1 MQNVPAS
8 IFHSPFFISHF
19 PLLVRIQEMKTPPSR
34 PPKLAYVTTHA
45 ISAEN
50 LMHGQLT
57 FLRERGFDITVIA
70 APSESLDIVREREQ
84 VATISIPI
92 EREIS
97 PVADARTLAKLCDL
111 FRKLRPD
118 IVNAGTPKAGLLGMI
133 AAKLTGVPVRLYTLR
148 GLRLETTSGFKE
160 RLLTTTERIAAN
172 CAHQVICVGDSL
184 RQEFV
189 RRRLVEADKTIVLR
203 HGSSNGVK
211 AERFQY
217 SAEQFAQIEQL
228 RNSLGIPADAPVIG
242 FVGRLTRDKGIVD
255 LHEAFTRLLNE
266 FPELRL
272 VLIGWPEEG
281 DPVPANVWQSL
292 QQHSQIIRTGAIKDP
307 ALHYGLFDVFVF
319 PSYREGFPNVPMEA
333 AAAGGPVVGSPATGT
348 LDAVV
353 DGVTGTLV
361 PLQDSASLAAATAN
375 YLRNPLLRHRHGEA
389 GRRRALTDFRRE
401 DIWQSL
407 ADLYGHWLS
416 QCGLPLPIS
425 TDAKTVPSRKAA

>member
-1 MQNVPAS
+1 M
-8 IFHSPFFISHF
+8 SHTSRR
-19 PLLVRIQEMKTPPSR
+19 PRLV
-34 PPKLAYVTTHA
+34 YVTTHA

-50 LMHGQLT
+50 LMNGQLS
-57 FLRERGFDITVIA
+57 FLREHGFDITVIA
-70 APSESLDIVREREQ
+70 APSESLDVVREREQ
-84 VATISIPI
+84 VATIPIPI

-97 PVADARTLAKLCDL
+97 PIADVRTLAKLCGI
-111 FRKLRPD
+111 FRNLRPD

-160 RLLTTTERIAAN
+160 RLLATTERIAAS

-189 RRRLVEADKTIVLR
+189 RRRLIAAEKTIVLR

-217 SAEQFAQIEQL
+217 SAEQFIQIGQL
-228 RNSLGIPADAPVIG
+228 QSSLGIPEQAPVIG

-255 LHEAFTRLLNE
+255 LHAAFTQLQTE
-266 FPELRL
+266 FPDLRL

-281 DPVPANVWQSL
+281 DPVPSAVWQSL
-292 QQHSQIIRTGAIKDP
+292 QNHPQIIRTGAIKDP
-307 ALHYGLFDVFVF
+307 SLYYGLFDVFVF
-319 PSYREGFPNVPMEA
+319 PSYREGFPNVPLEA
-333 AAAGGPVVGSPATGT
+333 AAAGVPVVGYSATGT

-353 DGVTGTLV
+353 NGVTGTLV
-361 PLQDSASLAAATAN
+361 PLQDSAALASATAN

-389 GRRRALTDFRRE
+389 GRRRVLTDFRRE

-407 ADLYGHWLS
+407 ADVYVDWLS
-416 QCGLPLPIS
+416 ESGLPLPIS
-425 TDAKTVPSRKAA
+425 SNETTVARRKAA

>member
-1 MQNVPAS
+1 MTNLKS
-8 IFHSPFFISHF
+8 TIT
-19 PLLVRIQEMKTPPSR
+19 RR
-34 PPKLAYVTTHA
+34 PKLAYVTTHA

-50 LMHGQLT
+50 LMNGQLT

-84 VATISIPI
+84 VSTIPIPI

-97 PVADARTLAKLCDL
+97 PAADARTLAKLCGIL
-111 FRKLRPD
+111 RQLRPD

-133 AAKLTGVPVRLYTLR
+133 AAKLTRVPVRLYTLR

-160 RLLTTTERIAAN
+160 RLLATTERIAAS

-189 RRRLVEADKTIVLR
+189 RRRLVAARKTIVLR

-217 SAEQFAQIEQL
+217 SAEQFLQIGQL
-228 RNSLGIPADAPVIG
+228 RASLEIPADAPVIG

-255 LHEAFTRLLNE
+255 LHEAFTRLLDE
-266 FPELRL
+266 FPDLRL

-281 DPVPANVWQSL
+281 DPVPADVWQSI
-292 QQHSQIIRTGAIKDP
+292 QEHPQIIRTGAIKDP
-307 ALHYGLFDVFVF
+307 SLHYGLFDVFVF

-333 AAAGGPVVGSPATGT
+333 AAAGVPVVGYSATGT

-353 DGVTGTLV
+353 DGLTGTLV
-361 PLQDSASLAAATAN
+361 PLQDSTALALATAE
-375 YLRNPLLRHRHGEA
+375 YLRNPFLGRRHGEA

-401 DIWQSL
+401 DIWQAL
-407 ADLYGHWLS
+407 ADLYCGWLS
-416 QCGLPLPIS
+416 RRGLPLPIS
-425 TDAKTVPSRKAA
+425 SSEATVTRRKAA

>member
-1 MQNVPAS
+1 MTKLKS
-8 IFHSPFFISHF
+8 TIT
-19 PLLVRIQEMKTPPSR
+19 RR
-34 PPKLAYVTTHA
+34 PKLAYVTTHA

-50 LMHGQLT
+50 LMNGQLT

-84 VATISIPI
+84 VATIPIPI

-97 PVADARTLAKLCDL
+97 PAADARTLTKLCGIL
-111 FRKLRPD
+111 RKLRPD

-160 RLLTTTERIAAN
+160 RLLSTTERIAAS

-189 RRRLVEADKTIVLR
+189 RRRLVPASKTIVLR

-217 SAEQFAQIEQL
+217 SAEQFLQIGQL
-228 RNSLGIPADAPVIG
+228 RTSLGIPIDAPVIG

-255 LHEAFTRLLNE
+255 LHEAFTRLLGE
-266 FPELRL
+266 FPDLRL
-272 VLIGWPEEG
+272 ILIGWPEEG
-281 DPVPANVWQSL
+281 DPVPADVWQSI
-292 QQHSQIIRTGAIKDP
+292 QEHPQIIRTGAVKDP
-307 ALHYGLFDVFVF
+307 SLYYGLFDVFVF

-333 AAAGGPVVGSPATGT
+333 AAAGVPVVGYQATGT
-348 LDAVV
+348 LDAVI
-353 DGVTGTLV
+353 DGVTGALV
-361 PLQDSASLAAATAN
+361 PLQDSIALTSATAE
-375 YLRNPLLRHRHGEA
+375 YLRNPFLGRRHGEA

-401 DIWQSL
+401 DIWQAL
-407 ADLYGHWLS
+407 ADLYCGWLS
-416 QCGLPLPIS
+416 RRGLPLPIS
-425 TDAKTVPSRKAA
+425 SAVATVTRRKAA

>member
-1 MQNVPAS
+1 MTKMRTTENRRS
-8 IFHSPFFISHF
+8 
-19 PLLVRIQEMKTPPSR
+19 
-34 PPKLAYVTTHA
+34 KLAYVTTHA

-50 LMHGQLT
+50 LMNGQLT
-57 FLRERGFDITVIA
+57 YLRERGFDITVIA

-97 PVADARTLAKLCDL
+97 PIVDAMTLAKLCGL

-160 RLLTTTERIAAN
+160 RLLSTTERIASS

-189 RRRLVEADKTIVLR
+189 RRRLVAADKTIVLR

-228 RNSLGIPADAPVIG
+228 RTSLGIPADAPVIG

-255 LHEAFTRLLNE
+255 LHEAFTRLLAE
-266 FPELRL
+266 FPDLRL

-281 DPVPANVWQSL
+281 DPVPADVWRSIQE
-292 QQHSQIIRTGAIKDP
+292 HPQIIRTGAIKDP
-307 ALHYGLFDVFVF
+307 SLHYGLFDVFVF

-333 AAAGGPVVGSPATGT
+333 ASAGVPVVGYSATGT

-361 PLQDSASLAAATAN
+361 PLHDSASLSAATAN
-375 YLRNPLLRHRHGEA
+375 YLRNSLLRHRHGEA
-389 GRRRALTDFRRE
+389 GRRRALNDFRRE

-416 QCGLPLPIS
+416 QRGLPLPILS
-425 TDAKTVPSRKAA
+425 AEKFTQLRKTA

>member
-1 MQNVPAS
+1 
-8 IFHSPFFISHF
+8 
-19 PLLVRIQEMKTPPSR
+19 MKTAPPRR
-34 PPKLAYVTTHA
+34 PRLAYVTTHA

-50 LMHGQLT
+50 LMNGQLT

-70 APSESLDIVREREQ
+70 APSESLDVVREREQ
-84 VATISIPI
+84 VATIPIPI

-97 PVADARTLAKLCDL
+97 PVADVRTLAKLCGI
-111 FRKLRPD
+111 FRKVRPD

-160 RLLTTTERIAAN
+160 RLLATTERIAAS

-189 RRRLVEADKTIVLR
+189 RRRLVAADKTIVLR

-217 SAEQFAQIEQL
+217 SVEQFVQIGQL
-228 RNSLGIPADAPVIG
+228 QTSLGIPPEAPVIG
-242 FVGRLTRDKGIVD
+242 FVGRLTRDKGVVD
-255 LHEAFTRLLNE
+255 LHSAFTQLLTE
-266 FPELRL
+266 FPDLRL

-281 DPVPANVWQSL
+281 DPVPSAVWQSL
-292 QQHSQIIRTGAIKDP
+292 QNHPQIIRTGAIKDP
-307 ALHYGLFDVFVF
+307 SLYFGLFDVFVF
-319 PSYREGFPNVPMEA
+319 PSYREGFPNVPLEA
-333 AAAGGPVVGSPATGT
+333 AAAGVPVVGYSATGT

-361 PLQDSASLAAATAN
+361 SLQESAALASATAK

-389 GRRRALTDFRRE
+389 GRRRASTDFRRE

-407 ADLYGHWLS
+407 ADLYEHWLRDR
-416 QCGLPLPIS
+416 GLPLPNS
-425 TDAKTVPSRKAA
+425 SSEKRVSSHRAA